1 MFLEL
6 RFRFLELTGLM
17 SNLDLLKEA
26 DNCRRQATG
35 FVGRPESVFLT
46 RAASAFED
54 LAKKGAGKPQLTKR

>member
-1 MFLEL
+1 
-6 RFRFLELTGLM
+6 M

-35 FVGRPESVFLT
+35 FVGRPEAVFLT

-54 LAKKGAGKPQLTKR
+54 LAKKGAAKPQLTKR